1 MLIITYKI
9 HCFQQK
15 DKTEAV
21 CLSWIGWVVIGV
33 LGIIALN
40 VIALGLMYIN
50 YEIEN
55 RKRRNHWR

>member
-1 MLIITYKI
+1 M
-9 HCFQQK
+9 
-15 DKTEAV
+15 
-21 CLSWIGWVVIGV
+21 SWIGWVVIGII
-33 LGIIALN
+33 GIITLN

>member
-21 CLSWIGWVVIGV
+21 SLSWIGWVVIGV

-40 VIALGLMYIN
+40 VIALGLMYFN
-50 YEIEN
+50 YEMER
-55 RKRRNHWR
+55 RKRRNRWK

>member
-9 HCFQQK
+9 HCLQQK

-21 CLSWIGWVVIGV
+21 SLSWIGWVVIGV

-40 VIALGLMYIN
+40 VIALGLMYFN
-50 YEIEN
+50 YEMER
-55 RKRRNHWR
+55 RKRRNRWK